1 MTFEQVMPRLLVT
14 IACSGIAAGA
24 PEAQMQ
30 TTPSRDRPVVIAHR
44 GFSAAAPEHTFAAW
58 DLALD
63 AGADYLEQDLQ
74 MTADGVLVVLHDDTL
89 DRTARGEGCT
99 GPVRERT
106 LAQLAGCDVG
116 SWFNERWPD
125 RARPEFVGLP
135 IPTFREVLE
144 RYAGRARF
152 YVETKNP
159 SEAPGMEQA
168 LVALL
173 DEFGL
178 LSSGDGPPRV
188 IMQSFSPESLLT
200 LGQIAPGL
208 PRVQLLSDEYDAAR
222 TLELLPRIAFFAQG
236 IGPWHGNVSAEL
248 IEAAAARGLLVHPY
262 TVNEPERM
270 AQLVSLGVDG
280 MFTDRPDELRRLV
293 DSSP

>member
-1 MTFEQVMPRLLVT
+1 VQHQF
-14 IACSGIAAGA
+14 G
-24 PEAQMQ
+24 
-30 TTPSRDRPVVIAHR
+30 PVVIAHR

-58 DLALD
+58 DMALE

-106 LAQLAGCDVG
+106 IEQLDGCEVG

-125 RARPEFVGLP
+125 HARAEFVGQR
-135 IPTFREVLE
+135 IPTFRDVLE

-159 SEAPGMEQA
+159 TEAPGMEQE

-173 DEFGL
+173 REFGL
-178 LSSGDGPPRV
+178 LGVAAPGPPAV
-188 IMQSFSPESLLT
+188 IVQSFSPESLLT

-208 PRVQLLSDEYDAAR
+208 PRVQLLSDEYDAVR

-236 IGPWHGNVSAEL
+236 IGPWHGSVTPEL
-248 IEAAAARGLLVHPY
+248 VAAASERGLLVHPY
-262 TVNEPERM
+262 TVNETARM
-270 AQLVSLGVDG
+270 AELLEAGVDG
-280 MFTDRPDELRRLV
+280 MFTDRPDALRALIDGQRR
-293 DSSP
+293 

>member
-1 MTFEQVMPRLLVT
+1 MK
-14 IACSGIAAGA
+14 SGK
-24 PEAQMQ
+24 PL
-30 TTPSRDRPVVIAHR
+30 VIAHR

-99 GPVRERT
+99 GPVRERSVE
-106 LAQLAGCDVG
+106 QLAGCDVG

-125 RARPEFVGLP
+125 RARPEFAGLR

-159 SEAPGMEQA
+159 AEAPGMEQA
-168 LVALL
+168 LVELL
-173 DEFGL
+173 DEFDL
-178 LSSGDGPPRV
+178 LASVETPPQV
-188 IMQSFSPESLLT
+188 IVQSFSPESLLA
-200 LGQIAPGL
+200 LGQMAPRL
-208 PRVQLLSDEYDAAR
+208 PRVQLLSDEYDADR
-222 TLELLPRIAFFAQG
+222 TVELLPRIASFAQG
-236 IGPWHGNVSAEL
+236 IGPWHGNVTSRL
-248 IEAAAARGLLVHPY
+248 VEAAAAQGLVLHPY

-270 AQLVSLGVDG
+270 SALLAMGVDG
-280 MFTDRPDELRRLV
+280 MFTDRPDALRSAV
-293 DSSP
+293 DGRS